1 MNIYVYSD
9 ESGVFDKAHN
19 DFFVYGGLIL
29 LEKEERDICA
39 RKYRAAEKSMSHR
52 YSSGMELKATS
63 IKNSD
68 KNKLFRSMNQ
78 YIKFGVIIYQNRLLN
93 SIFSDKKTK
102 QRYLDF
108 AFKIGLKKALSLLV
122 DQGKIVASDVENINV
137 YVDEH
142 TTATDGKYELRE
154 SLLQEFKYG
163 IHNWNYNLFFP
174 PMFPEMLDV
183 NLTFCNSEKYPL
195 VRAADIIANKM
206 YHSVV
211 SGKSMAHI
219 NNLTIKTLP

>member
-1 MNIYVYSD
+1 MLLFIKTD
-9 ESGVFDKAHN
+9 FLIVF
-19 DFFVYGGLIL
+19 
-29 LEKEERDICA
+29 
-39 RKYRAAEKSMSHR
+39 
-52 YSSGMELKATS
+52 
-63 IKNSD
+63 
-68 KNKLFRSMNQ
+68 FRT
-78 YIKFGVIIYQNRLLN
+78 R
-93 SIFSDKKTK
+93 K

-211 SGKSMAHI
+211 SGKSMTHI